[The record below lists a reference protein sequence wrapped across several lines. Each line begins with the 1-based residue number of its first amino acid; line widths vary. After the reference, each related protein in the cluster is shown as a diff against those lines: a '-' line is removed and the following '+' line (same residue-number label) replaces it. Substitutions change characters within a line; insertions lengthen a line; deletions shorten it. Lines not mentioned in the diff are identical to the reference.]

1 MMNNLN
7 NNQTNIAGGIVIN
20 PKKGIAIVNQNH
32 DSWSLPKGHVEDNE
46 TLVQAAIREIYQ
58 SDQKKY
64 EKFKRVPCAVI
75 EEFLDDRTVKEIENV
90 HEPDRKEWC
99 NRIAFYQWTNEELA
113 DVSWQRY
120 IWSLL
125 RKCISNNKK

>member
-1 MMNNLN
+1 MNRVLL
-7 NNQTNIAGGIVIN
+7 IFFLIKISN
-20 PKKGIAIVNQNH
+20 PVSQH
-32 DSWSLPKGHVEDNE
+32 S
-46 TLVQAAIREIYQ
+46 
-58 SDQKKY
+58 
-64 EKFKRVPCAVI
+64 
-75 EEFLDDRTVKEIENV
+75 VKEIENV

-113 DVSWQRY
+113 DVSWQKY